1 MPARSIGAT
10 GAASAAQGAVAL
22 PRQALPRHEAGP
34 DSHPS
39 GSFALD
45 AKHLL
50 RSVNSLAFPI
60 IGEDLFQTML
70 GMVDLIM
77 VGKLGAVAIVGVG
90 TALQIMFIVLAALAA
105 VDIGT
110 TVLVAR
116 AIGADQPDEA
126 ARAIKQ
132 SLVLGVVLAAIIKRR
147 L

>member
-1 MPARSIGAT
+1 MPARSIGVT

-22 PRQALPRHEAGP
+22 PRQALPRHKAGP

-39 GSFALD
+39 DSFALD

-90 TALQIMFIVLAALAA
+90 TALQIMFIALGA

-116 AIGADQPDEA
+116 AIGADQPGEA
-126 ARAIKQ
+126 VRAIKQ